1 MALRSI
7 LGALLCAAQLGL
19 APGAMAE
26 TRVYQGDEAK
36 ALQCAAYFSYSA
48 WVLAGRGLFTPR
60 NADEGAIAATN
71 ILGRHVS
78 GTYEQKRAAF
88 QVALN
93 RLPPE
98 DNDLIA
104 DSIRYLGWC
113 REKFLS

>member
-1 MALRSI
+1 MALRTL
-7 LGALLCAAQLGL
+7 LGALLCATQLGL
-19 APGAMAE
+19 APAA
-26 TRVYQGDEAK
+26 TASSRIYQGDEAQ

-71 ILGRHVS
+71 ILGRHVG

-93 RLPPE
+93 RLPSAE
-98 DNDLIA
+98 NDLIA
-104 DSIRYLGWC
+104 ESIRYLGWC